1 MLHYPLSPTH
11 LGVVYLE
18 ELVHNIDII
27 HVECE
32 VEGLKHIGDTQSA
45 WLQTLAQGNKCRSRM
60 NLGRTY
66 PYDTL
71 WKL

>member
-32 VEGLKHIGDTQSA
+32 VEGLKHIRHTQSA
-45 WLQTLAQGNKCRSRM
+45 WLQTLAQG
-60 NLGRTY
+60 
-66 PYDTL
+66 
-71 WKL
+71 